1 MAWNSAKQR
10 ANFTSLD
17 RIAMRS
23 LFTFAI
29 FVSIL
34 LAMVNCGKKEENK
47 IASNSQDTLPLIKK
61 VEDSNPSGI
70 ISPRN
75 TSSSVKPLDFKSIV
89 QIFPQKIGN
98 LVLQK
103 TNKGQIINHG
113 IKYNSVSAE
122 YISNNGLMIIYCYDY
137 LNANNLPDYL
147 RNLISSPIDENV
159 FQIANGKGKLL
170 HDQLTGSDKCDV
182 VYSNRFHIKIE
193 VINYPNFYREVSN
206 IINNLN
212 LSKLDESSK

>member
-1 MAWNSAKQR
+1 MAWNSTKQR
-10 ANFTSLD
+10 TNFTSLD

-23 LFTFAI
+23 LYT
-29 FVSIL
+29 FVSFVLII
-34 LAMVNCGKKEENK
+34 LAMVNCSKKEENK
-47 IASNSQDTLPLIKK
+47 IAFNPQDTLPLTKK
-61 VEDSNPSGI
+61 VKDSNLSEITLPQ
-70 ISPRN
+70 N
-75 TSSSVKPLDFKSIV
+75 TSTSAKPLDFKRIA
-89 QIFPQKIGN
+89 QIFPKKIGN
-98 LVLQK
+98 LVLEK
-103 TNKGQIINHG
+103 TNRGQIINQG

-170 HDQLTGSDKCDV
+170 HDQLTGSDKCEV

-193 VINYPNFYREVSN
+193 AINYPNFHREAID

-212 LSKLDESSK
+212 LSKLNESSK